1 MDAIFWT
8 VYVRNLDIHFLLTY
22 EAKRFDFKYYVMSK
36 ISSWSTFVNHT
47 SMLNVL
53 RSFHHS
59 HIIVRIIYN
68 RNRLFRNQ
76 FQPCNIRLNGERVVC
91 IVNHKSRFCLIRFFY
106 IFLLQII
113 NFYFFIT
120 TSFGI
125 KSSQT
130 SGFFKRAI
138 RHFTCF
144 CFHKHMRTRHA
155 FCMEPPVID
164 FCKFEGKLIILE
176 IVFTD
181 IDVKSI
187 GRTVMIRFALA
198 LCFLFRIFVLDITA
212 LHHFFLDL
220 L

>member
-130 SGFFKRAI
+130 CDPA
-138 RHFTCF
+138 
-144 CFHKHMRTRHA
+144 FH
-155 FCMEPPVID
+155 
-164 FCKFEGKLIILE
+164 L
-176 IVFTD
+176 
-181 IDVKSI
+181 
-187 GRTVMIRFALA
+187 
-198 LCFLFRIFVLDITA
+198 FLFSQAHENPACL
-212 LHHFFLDL
+212 LHGTTSHCL
-220 L
+220 LQIWR